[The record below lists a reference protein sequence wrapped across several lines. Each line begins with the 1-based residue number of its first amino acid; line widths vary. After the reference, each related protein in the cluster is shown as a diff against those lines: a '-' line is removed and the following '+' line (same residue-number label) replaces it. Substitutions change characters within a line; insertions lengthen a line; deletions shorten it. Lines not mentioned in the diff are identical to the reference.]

1 MAAFPFF
8 IELKGKKC
16 VVVGGGKVASRK
28 IEILSKFNGD
38 IVVISPEIS
47 DEIKVLKDSG
57 KLVHINRCYQSSD
70 IMGAF
75 MVIAATSDTLVNDNI
90 YTDAVNHGILVNV
103 VDDPQ
108 RCTFLFPAIVKR
120 NDLVIGISTSGS
132 YPTLS
137 KKIRKKV
144 DSMVNSNINED
155 VMSLLKEFRK
165 KVIHEIE
172 DNSLKAEILDR
183 VIEEVVFTDHPI
195 DIEHFREKMN
205 GILQNFK
212 NQKNE
217 KHCTNN

>member
-212 NQKNE
+212 NQKKE

>member
-1 MAAFPFF
+1 MASFPFF

-75 MVIAATSDTLVNDNI
+75 MVIAATSDTLVNDNV

-108 RCTFLFPAIVKR
+108 RCTFLFPALVKR
-120 NDLVIGISTSGS
+120 SDLVIGISTSGS

-183 VIEEVVFTDHPI
+183 VIDEVVFTDRPI
-195 DIEHFREKMN
+195 DIEHFRERMN
-205 GILQNFK
+205 EIC
-212 NQKNE
+212 E
-217 KHCTNN
+217 AH